1 VRRLSWTFATGV
13 PGAGL
18 LVMRVVAAAALGF
31 KAVSDLSDQF
41 QMGSTPIIALQIV
54 ASLLLL
60 VGLWT
65 PVAGLLIVA
74 LEGWLLFVRPQDPWS
89 HILLATLGAA
99 LALLGP
105 GGWSAD
111 ARLYGW
117 KRIYIRDR
125 QTRAVT
131 SADNTEYLMWYT
143 RRTHTLVFT

>member
-1 VRRLSWTFATGV
+1 
-13 PGAGL
+13 
-18 LVMRVVAAAALGF
+18 MRVVSAAALGF
-31 KAVSDLSDQF
+31 KAVNGLSDLF
-41 QMGSTPIIALQIV
+41 QLGSAPISALQIG
-54 ASLLLL
+54 AGLLLL

-65 PVAGLLIVA
+65 PAAGLVVVV
-74 LEGWLLFVRPQDPWS
+74 LEAWLLLVRPQDPWS